1 MISAV
6 LLSALLERCAP
17 AMDKRV
23 AAAIVEVE
31 SYGDSWAIDDDTA
44 RRSYHPRTYAQAVSL
59 AHELRAA
66 AHTFDVGLGQVNSV
80 HFGEPGVSLETM
92 LRPCA
97 NLAAAQRIFGEDFA
111 AAGSVRAALVAYNGA
126 GTTSQRYADLVLGS
140 LHSPF
145 VAAVTGGGSPAVTFA
160 ATPFAVLSRE
170 PLHPEAP
177 KRGIRRVGSSF
188 GGDDYGHEGAAR

>member
-1 MISAV
+1 MVSAV

-31 SYGDSWAIDDDTA
+31 SHGDSWAIDDDTE
-44 RRSYHPRTYAQAVSL
+44 RRSYHPRSYAEAVSL
-59 AHELRAA
+59 AHELRAQT
-66 AHTFDVGLGQVNSV
+66 HTFDLGLGQVNSV
-80 HFGEPGVSLETM
+80 HIGEPAVTVETM

-111 AAGSVRAALVAYNGA
+111 AAGSIRAALVAYNGA
-126 GTTSQRYADLVLGS
+126 GATSQRYADLVLGA

-145 VAAVTGGGSPAVTFA
+145 VAAVTGGGSPTGRFA
-160 ATPFAVLSRE
+160 ATPFVVLSRE
-170 PLHPEAP
+170 PVHPKAP
-177 KRGIRRVGSSF
+177 ERVIRRVGSSF
-188 GGDDYGHEGAAR
+188 GDDDFSHERSAL